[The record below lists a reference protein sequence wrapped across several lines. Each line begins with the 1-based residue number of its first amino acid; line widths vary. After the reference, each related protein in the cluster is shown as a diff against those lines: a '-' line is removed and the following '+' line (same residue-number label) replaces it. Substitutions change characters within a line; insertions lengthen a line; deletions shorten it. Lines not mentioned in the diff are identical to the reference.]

1 MNPIMPRGDMSMIRK
16 SIVLV
21 LLTVFLL
28 PGLAVAGATSGFL
41 YDRYQKSKD
50 DNPD

>member
-1 MNPIMPRGDMSMIRK
+1 MIRK

-28 PGLAVAGATSGFL
+28 PGLAAAGATSGFL